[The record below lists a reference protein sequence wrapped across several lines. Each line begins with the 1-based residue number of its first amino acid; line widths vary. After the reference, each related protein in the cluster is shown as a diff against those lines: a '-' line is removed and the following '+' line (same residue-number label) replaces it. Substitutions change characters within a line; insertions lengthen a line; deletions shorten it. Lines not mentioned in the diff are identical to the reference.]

1 MSEDKPFKIDIGGL
15 RSKPKDTAPARIAA
29 TDAAG
34 EEHGFV
40 ARQAV
45 GRRGRLPSPR
55 TGQIHA
61 KVYPNVSDEIADE
74 AQRRGV
80 TQGVIIEEAWAMYQ
94 NTDRR

>member
-1 MSEDKPFKIDIGGL
+1 MSDDTPFKIDIGGL
-15 RSKPKDTAPARIAA
+15 RSKPKDSAPSRIAA
-29 TDAAG
+29 ADAAG

-45 GRRGRLPSPR
+45 GRRGRQPSPR

-61 KVYPNVSDEIADE
+61 KVYPNVSDEIANE

-80 TQGVIIEEAWAMYQ
+80 TQGVILEEAWAMYLAA
-94 NTDRR
+94 NSR